1 MMKILKNL
9 MDGKIIMGRLDKK
22 LTIVVTGGLG
32 FIGSHFV
39 DRALD
44 LGHRVINYDKE
55 TYAAHT
61 NLKFKGNY
69 EYVKTDIAELKS
81 IPYCDVIVNFA
92 AESHVDNSIE
102 ESFAFMKSNILG
114 VYNILEILKNTKIN
128 SLVSAWEYNF
138 PLFVQISTD
147 EVFGDIEEGFFK
159 EEAVHTPSN
168 PYSATKSAAEQL
180 VVAWARTFDIPF
192 LLTRTT
198 NNYGPRQ
205 NSEKLI
211 PRAITDIIK
220 GEKVPI
226 HGGGSYVRNWIHVE
240 DNVGAI
246 LKIIDAGEVNESYHI
261 ASDEEYSVK
270 EIVEMICEEM
280 KVKYENVTDTSL
292 DRSGADVRYALNC
305 DKLKAL
311 GWKQDKKLKQSL
323 PEIIE
328 YYRKALNV

>member
-1 MMKILKNL
+1 MTKTQKNL
-9 MDGKIIMGRLDKK
+9 MDGKITMGRLDKK
-22 LTIVVTGGLG
+22 LTFVVTGGLG

-39 DRALD
+39 DKVLAA
-44 LGHRVINYDKE
+44 GHRVINYDKE

-61 NLKFKGNY
+61 ELEFKGDY
-69 EYVKTDIAELKS
+69 EYIKADIAEIKS

-102 ESFAFMKSNILG
+102 DSFCFVKSNILG
-114 VYNILEILKNTKIN
+114 VYNILELLKNKKID
-128 SLVSAWEYNF
+128 SFVSAWEYNYPIF
-138 PLFVQISTD
+138 LQISTD
-147 EVFGDIEEGFFK
+147 EVFGDIEEGFFE

-180 VVAWARTFDIPF
+180 VVSWGRTFDIPF
-192 LLTRTT
+192 LISRTT

-211 PRAITDIIK
+211 PRAITDILK
-220 GEKVPI
+220 GAKVPI

-240 DNVGAI
+240 DNVDAI
-246 LKIIDAGEVNESYHI
+246 LKIIDSGTINEYYHI

-270 EIVEMICEEM
+270 QIVEMICEKMGVEYD
-280 KVKYENVTDTSL
+280 KVTDPSM
-292 DRSGADVRYALNC
+292 DRSGADVRYALNY

-311 GWKQDKKLKQSL
+311 GWKQNKHLKSS
-323 PEIIE
+323 IE
-328 YYRKALNV
+328 ETIKYYKNEREK

>member
-1 MMKILKNL
+1 MKIQKNL

-22 LTIVVTGGLG
+22 LTFVVTGGLG

-39 DRALD
+39 DRVLAE
-44 LGHRVINYDKE
+44 GHRVINYDKE

-61 NLKFKGNY
+61 EIKFKGDY
-69 EYVKTDIAELKS
+69 EYIKADIAEIKA
-81 IPYCDVIVNFA
+81 IPYCDFIVNFA

-102 ESFAFMKSNILG
+102 ESFCFVKSNILG
-114 VYNILEILKNTKIN
+114 VYNILEILKNKKID
-128 SLVSAWEYNF
+128 SLVSAWEYDYPVF
-138 PLFVQISTD
+138 LQISTD

-180 VVAWARTFDIPF
+180 VVSWGRTFDIPF
-192 LLTRTT
+192 LISRTT

-211 PRAITDIIK
+211 SRAITDILK
-220 GEKVPI
+220 GSKVPI

-240 DNVGAI
+240 DNVSAL
-246 LKIIDAGEVNESYHI
+246 LKIIDCGNINESYHI

-270 EIVEMICEEM
+270 QIVETICEKM
-280 KVKYENVTDTSL
+280 KVEYGKVTDASM

-305 DKLKAL
+305 DKLKNL
-311 GWKQDKKLKQSL
+311 GWQQKYNLKNS
-323 PEIIE
+323 IE
-328 YYRKALNV
+328 ETIKYYKTIREEK